1 MNQIA
6 VYPKKGWWAS
16 RTFKSDSPWHQCNRR
31 AIPYSLIVSIETMA
45 DVPIYTEI
53 SNILSIPLTT

>member
-16 RTFKSDSPWHQCNRR
+16 RTFNRDSPWHQCNRR
-31 AIPYSLIVSIETMA
+31 TIPYSLIVSIETVA

-53 SNILSIPLTT
+53 SNILSIPLTI